1 MTAVAH
7 SLDDEPTD
15 PGEAEMP
22 ATSFEII
29 RRAREICGHPAAREL
44 PAELEGCLIAHA
56 AKILSAQ
63 IRALA
68 LLAEMKERGELSD
81 LNVSDLVETD
91 SEEGHW
97 CESSLGDDER
107 DVSILDTPGGPPLGD
122 DETDEPSVDWAQIAA
137 DAWNEGWRAAA
148 VEYQVTR
155 RNAYAWV
162 RP

>member
-97 CESSLGDDER
+97 CESSLGDDE
-107 DVSILDTPGGPPLGD
+107 
-122 DETDEPSVDWAQIAA
+122 TDEPPVTDWKEVAQ
-137 DAWNEGWRAAA
+137 DAWNEGWKAAA
-148 VEYQVTR
+148 MDYHIKRGVCR
-155 RNAYAWV
+155 
-162 RP
+162 